1 MVTISFKSFATFKS
15 TIDNA
20 QINPDRIKPDRYFVT
35 NSNGAVKKVAVVGA
49 AGRVLLEYDPPT
61 LTEIK
66 PDDPWFQANPDKD
79 MLAAIEVADI
89 GESIP

>member
-1 MVTISFKSFATFKS
+1 MVTISFKSYASFKD

-20 QINPDRIKPDRYFVT
+20 QLNPDRIRPDRFFVT

-49 AGRVLLEYDPPT
+49 AGRVLLQYDPLT

-79 MLAAIEVADI
+79 ILAAIEIADI
-89 GESIP
+89 GESIS